1 MASEKTDH
9 ICVPISRL
17 HKTHS
22 MTKLVKHMSNTLI
35 QMSIFADSFT
45 AELVAIPVCAYTLT
59 QWFSIFHAVDPEHV
73 LNI

>member
-1 MASEKTDH
+1 
-9 ICVPISRL
+9 
-17 HKTHS
+17 